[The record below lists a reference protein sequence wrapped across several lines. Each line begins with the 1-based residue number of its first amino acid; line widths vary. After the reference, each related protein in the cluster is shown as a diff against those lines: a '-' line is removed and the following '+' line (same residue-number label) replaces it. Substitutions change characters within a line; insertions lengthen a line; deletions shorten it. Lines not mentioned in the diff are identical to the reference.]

1 MKKKQNISMKQLEG
15 YCTTYN
21 IDLDMFKNPDDE
33 TNKKQIIQI
42 FENFTGIEYNQDH
55 IVIKQVDFNGEPE
68 DKTLSVDNFPNF
80 WDVSSL
86 EELQHEINRF
96 VDSYN
101 KAIDEMEI
109 IKTSFNSLKAEDRD
123 AFFTLLEESQKAM
136 DELNTIAK
144 NRPLTPHDLVE
155 ENRAD
160 VIQDRMKA
168 LEILRQKVK
177 QTRDIILVPVEKD
190 GSLGEAQFVQLS
202 DIPQGDD
209 IPALSSEDVA
219 AYIRNNS
226 SLDPDDLFRSDS
238 FQRNTKEGHDTL
250 NKTLYHFTEHTMV
263 TGRGMEYC
271 LDRNDDQKVVYQV
284 ITSFDEIQSLDEFVE
299 HMNQVNSHKARN
311 IALLKHL
318 ERDSEKTQKKDDYE
332 R

>member
-1 MKKKQNISMKQLEG
+1 MKKKQNISIKQLEG

-21 IDLDMFKNPDDE
+21 LDQDMFRNPDDE

-42 FENFTGIEYNQDH
+42 FENFTGIEYHEDH
-55 IVIKQVDFNGEPE
+55 IIIKQVDFNGEPE
-68 DKTLSVDNFPNF
+68 DKTLSVENFPKF
-80 WDVSSL
+80 WEVSSL
-86 EELQHEINRF
+86 EELHHEINRF

-101 KAIDEMEI
+101 LAMNELEI
-109 IKTSFNSLKAEDRD
+109 VKTSFNSLKAEDRD
-123 AFFTLLEESQKAM
+123 AFFTLMEESQKAM
-136 DELNTIAK
+136 DEINTIAK

-155 ENRAD
+155 ENRAEI
-160 VIQDRMKA
+160 IQDRMKA
-168 LEILRQKVK
+168 LDILRVK
-177 QTRDIILVPVEKD
+177 EKERIDVILLPVEKD
-190 GSLGEAQFVQLS
+190 GSFGEVQSVQLS
-202 DIPQGDD
+202 DIPQGD
-209 IPALSSEDVA
+209 IPTFSTEDVA
-219 AYIRNNS
+219 AYIRSNS

-263 TGRGMEYC
+263 TGTGMEYC
-271 LDRNDDQKVVYQV
+271 LDNDHEKKVVYQR

-299 HMNQVNSHKARN
+299 HINVVNSKKARN

-318 ERDSEKTQKKDDYE
+318 DRDSEKTKNDDYE

>member
-1 MKKKQNISMKQLEG
+1 MKKKQNISLKQLEG

-21 IDLDMFKNPDDE
+21 LDQDMFNNPDDE

-68 DKTLSVDNFPNF
+68 DKNLSVENFPRF
-80 WDVSSL
+80 WEVSSL
-86 EELQHEINRF
+86 EELHHEINRF

-101 KAIDEMEI
+101 RAMNELEI
-109 IKTSFNSLKAEDRD
+109 VKTSFNSLKAEDRE
-123 AFFTLLEESQKAM
+123 AFITLMEESQKAM
-136 DELNTIAK
+136 DDLNTIAK
-144 NRPLTPHDLVE
+144 NRSLTPHDFVE
-155 ENRAD
+155 ENRVD
-160 VIQDRMKA
+160 LIQDRMKA
-168 LEILRQKVK
+168 LDILRVK
-177 QTRDIILVPVEKD
+177 EKERIDVILLPVEKD
-190 GSLGEAQFVQLS
+190 GSFGEVQSVQLS
-202 DIPQGDD
+202 DIPEGD
-209 IPALSSEDVA
+209 IPTLSREEVA

-250 NKTLYHFTEHTMV
+250 NKTLYHFTEHTMI
-263 TGRGMEYC
+263 TGTGMEYC
-271 LDRNDDQKVVYQV
+271 LDNDHEKKVVYQR

-299 HMNQVNSHKARN
+299 HINVVNSHKARN

-318 ERDSEKTQKKDDYE
+318 DRESEKTKKDDYE

>member
-21 IDLDMFKNPDDE
+21 LDQDMFKNPDDE

-42 FENFTGIEYNQDH
+42 FENFTGIEYNEDH

-68 DKTLSVDNFPNF
+68 DKTLSVENFPKF

-123 AFFTLLEESQKAM
+123 AFFTLMEESQKAM

-160 VIQDRMKA
+160 VIQDRIKA
-168 LEILRQKVK
+168 LEILRVK
-177 QTRDIILVPVEKD
+177 EKEHIDVILLPVEKD
-190 GSLGEAQFVQLS
+190 GSFGEVQSVQLS
-202 DIPQGDD
+202 DIPQGD
-209 IPALSSEDVA
+209 IPTLSREEVA
-219 AYIRNNS
+219 AYIRSNS

-263 TGRGMEYC
+263 TGKGMEYC

-299 HMNQVNSHKARN
+299 HMNLVNSKKARN

-318 ERDSEKTQKKDDYE
+318 ERDSEKTKKDDYE

>member
-21 IDLDMFKNPDDE
+21 LNQDMFKNPDDE

-68 DKTLSVDNFPNF
+68 DKTLSVENFPKF

-101 KAIDEMEI
+101 RAMNELEI
-109 IKTSFNSLKAEDRD
+109 VKKSFNSLKAEDRE
-123 AFFTLLEESQKAM
+123 AFISLMEESQKAM

-160 VIQDRMKA
+160 IIQDRMKA
-168 LEILRQKVK
+168 LDILRIKEREHIDV
-177 QTRDIILVPVEKD
+177 ILLPVEKD
-190 GSLGEAQFVQLS
+190 GSFGEVQSVQLS
-202 DIPQGDD
+202 DIPQGD
-209 IPALSSEDVA
+209 IPTLSREEVA

-226 SLDPDDLFRSDS
+226 SIDPHDLFRSDS

-299 HMNQVNSHKARN
+299 HINVVNSKKARN

-318 ERDSEKTQKKDDYE
+318 ERDSKKTKNDDYE

>member
-1 MKKKQNISMKQLEG
+1 MKKKQNISLKQLEG
-15 YCTTYN
+15 YCNTY
-21 IDLDMFKNPDDE
+21 DLDQDIFKNPNDE

-42 FENFTGIEYNQDH
+42 FENFTGIEYNEDH
-55 IVIKQVDFNGEPE
+55 IVIKQMTLGGELE
-68 DKTLSVDNFPNF
+68 DRTISGDNFPKF
-80 WDVSSL
+80 WEVTSL
-86 EELQHEINRF
+86 EELQHEINGF
-96 VDSYN
+96 IGSYN

-109 IKTSFNSLKAEDRD
+109 VKTSFNSLKAEDRE
-123 AFFTLLEESQKAM
+123 AFISLMEESQKAM

-168 LEILRQKVK
+168 LEILRVK
-177 QTRDIILVPVEKD
+177 EKERIDVILLPVEKD
-190 GSLGEAQFVQLS
+190 GGFGEVQSVQLS
-202 DIPQGDD
+202 DIPQID
-209 IPALSSEDVA
+209 IPPLSTEYVA
-219 AYIRNNS
+219 GYIRNNS
-226 SLDPDDLFRSDS
+226 SLDPVDLFRSDS

-263 TGRGMEYC
+263 TGTGMEYC
-271 LDRNDDQKVVYQV
+271 LDNDHEKKVVYQR

-299 HMNQVNSHKARN
+299 HINVVNSHKARN

-318 ERDSEKTQKKDDYE
+318 ERDSEKTKKDDYE